1 MWNKGV
7 VHVGYCTCSLCASLW
22 SWLSPVNASAKM
34 LWTCV
39 LIMLGLL
46 SLLAIWNAKLLSR
59 ETWFRIVLCKYE
71 MRSGSLLASV

>member
-1 MWNKGV
+1 M
-7 VHVGYCTCSLCASLW
+7 
-22 SWLSPVNASAKM
+22 NASAKM